1 MKNEWLWPGRK
12 RIAVVFNVCLEAWSD
27 GKAPGISPMGNP
39 LPAGVLDNMA
49 ISWAAYGA
57 RRGIYRLLEAFARH
71 RAKAS
76 VMVSAV
82 LAERSPE
89 AVKAVGDA
97 GHEVLSHSYAMDV
110 IPALLSE
117 DEERGNIQ
125 RCTAL
130 LEKASGRPVKGWIS
144 PRATP
149 SVHTPRLLAEAG
161 YAWYGDALDDDLPYV
176 QAFGSRRIVA
186 IPLSTDVNDMP
197 SMKYGA
203 PPRAMLETFEERLE
217 IIRKR
222 REGPVIVDVTAHAHI
237 FGRPHGAHY
246 YEKIIQA
253 AAKARDAW
261 IATRLEV
268 ADFVLGREAATSRKS
283 KVESRK

>member
-1 MKNEWLWPGRK
+1 VRGADWLWPGRK

-57 RRGIYRLLEAFARH
+57 RRGIYRLLAALARH

-110 IPALLSE
+110 IPALMAE
-117 DEERGNIQ
+117 NEERANIQ

-176 QAFGSRRIVA
+176 RAFGSRRIVA

-222 REGPVIVDVTAHAHI
+222 REGPVMVDVTAHAHI

-261 IATRLEV
+261 IATRLEI
-268 ADFVLGREAATSRKS
+268 ADYVLKKQPPAVSRQPPAK
-283 KVESRK
+283 

>member
-1 MKNEWLWPGRK
+1 MKQPDWLWPGKNRV
-12 RIAVVFNVCLEAWSD
+12 AVVFNVCLEAWSD

-89 AVKAVGDA
+89 AVRAVGGA

-110 IPALLSE
+110 IPALMAE
-117 DEERGNIQ
+117 DEERRNIQ

-130 LEKASGRPVKGWIS
+130 LEKASGKRVKGWIS

-149 SVHTPRLLAEAG
+149 SAHTPRLLAEAG
-161 YAWYGDALDDDLPYV
+161 YAWYGDTLDDDLPYV
-176 QAFGSRRIVA
+176 QAFGDRRIVA

-203 PPRAMLETFEERLE
+203 PPRAMLETFEEHLGR
-217 IIRKR
+217 IRKR

-237 FGRPHGAHY
+237 YGRPHGAYY

-253 AAKARDAW
+253 AAKSRDIW
-261 IATRLEV
+261 IATRLEI
-268 ADFVLGREAATSRKS
+268 ADFILKRR
-283 KVESRK
+283 